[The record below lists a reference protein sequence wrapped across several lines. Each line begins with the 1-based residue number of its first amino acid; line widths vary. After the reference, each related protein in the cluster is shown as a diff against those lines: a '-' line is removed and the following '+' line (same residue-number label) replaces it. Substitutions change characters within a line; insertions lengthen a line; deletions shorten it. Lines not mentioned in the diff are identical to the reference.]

1 MRPGAHGTHP
11 RRERRGG
18 NQAMPSARDTN
29 MDLMEVLS
37 PPAAARDHQKSQVH
51 AAARALPDQSASVVV
66 DGRMPPPAA
75 VASLTLQVPGGAHDV
90 TSLATSP
97 SRTMA
102 VPGTTEQL
110 TIFYSGSMVKFDNVP
125 REKAEEVMFFA
136 AKKSPDA
143 GHQHVPQQQQ
153 PAYPNKKKRIFCYQA
168 PERDADGLFIH
179 ENKADACSQRQ
190 HRSPEDG
197 YATIKETNPCSRQ
210 IQIVPRDV
218 SLLVK
223 NASLVSFLESR
234 KQRLASAAYT
244 RREKSPDEKDIFPTA
259 FPRNKTPLGNTERH
273 SAFTNL
279 KNINGNHDEEALDTE
294 LKI

>member
-1 MRPGAHGTHP
+1 
-11 RRERRGG
+11 
-18 NQAMPSARDTN
+18 
-29 MDLMEVLS
+29 
-37 PPAAARDHQKSQVH
+37 
-51 AAARALPDQSASVVV
+51 
-66 DGRMPPPAA
+66 MPPPAA

-97 SRTMA
+97 RTMA

-210 IQIVPRDV
+210 IQIVPRADV

-279 KNINGNHDEEALDTE
+279 KNFNGNHDEEALDTE

>member
-1 MRPGAHGTHP
+1 
-11 RRERRGG
+11 
-18 NQAMPSARDTN
+18 
-29 MDLMEVLS
+29 
-37 PPAAARDHQKSQVH
+37 
-51 AAARALPDQSASVVV
+51 
-66 DGRMPPPAA
+66 MPPPAA

-97 SRTMA
+97 RTMA

-125 REKAEEVMFFA
+125 REKSSFDYDLAIQHWGRGDSLCVQAEEVIFFA

-210 IQIVPRDV
+210 IQIVPRADV

-244 RREKSPDEKDIFPTA
+244 RREKSADEKDIFPTA

>member
-11 RRERRGG
+11 RRERRG

-51 AAARALPDQSASVVV
+51 AAARALPHQSASVVV

-97 SRTMA
+97 RTMA

-125 REKAEEVMFFA
+125 REKAEEVIFFA

-210 IQIVPRDV
+210 IQIVPRADV

-234 KQRLASAAYT
+234 KQR
-244 RREKSPDEKDIFPTA
+244 
-259 FPRNKTPLGNTERH
+259 
-273 SAFTNL
+273 
-279 KNINGNHDEEALDTE
+279 
-294 LKI
+294 